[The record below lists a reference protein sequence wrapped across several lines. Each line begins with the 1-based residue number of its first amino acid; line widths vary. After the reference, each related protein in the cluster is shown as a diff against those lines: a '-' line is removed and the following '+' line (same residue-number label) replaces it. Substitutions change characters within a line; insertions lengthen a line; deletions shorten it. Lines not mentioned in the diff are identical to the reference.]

1 MSKAIKLKNNN
12 YLDTRGIVH
21 KKGGS
26 YHYLNTLLD
35 NIDNFTSKIFD
46 KIYPV
51 GSVYITMRIH
61 ENPSTLFGGE
71 WIQIK
76 DCFLWATN
84 GPTTG
89 TTGGSK
95 THSHTVN
102 SHTHTYGIHYG
113 MSYDNVTSAHSG
125 ETLGLYDNG
134 SWTYNQTSAGNFSG
148 YTAYSN
154 QSGGSPRGTKYTTA
168 QTGGSAPG
176 TNSASHM
183 PPYFEVY
190 MWYRTA

>member
-1 MSKAIKLKNNN
+1 MYKAIKLKNNN

-21 KKGGS
+21 KKEGN
-26 YHYLNTLLD
+26 YYYLNNLLD
-35 NIDNFTSKIFD
+35 NIDDFTKKIFD

-51 GSVYITMRIH
+51 GAVYMSTEPTDPSVF
-61 ENPSTLFGGE
+61 FGGV
-71 WIQIK
+71 WTRIQGR
-76 DCFLWATN
+76 FLWAT
-84 GPTTG
+84 GSTPKQ
-89 TTGGSK
+89 TGGST

-176 TNSASHM
+176 TNSASNM

-190 MWYRTA
+190 MWYRIA

>member
-1 MSKAIKLKNNN
+1 MSKAVRLKNNL

-21 KKGGS
+21 KG
-26 YHYLNTLLD
+26 
-35 NIDNFTSKIFD
+35 KILAD
-46 KIYPV
+46 ILYPV
-51 GSVYITMRIH
+51 GSIYMTMKIK
-61 ENPSTLFGGE
+61 ENPATLFGGT
-71 WIQIK
+71 WVQIK

-89 TTGGSK
+89 TTGGSQ

-102 SHTHTYGIHYG
+102 SHTHTYGLHYG
-113 MSYDNVTSAHSG
+113 VAYDNITSAHSG

-134 SWTYNQTSAGNFSG
+134 SWKYSATGSTNFSG
-148 YTAYSN
+148 YTAYTN
-154 QSGGSPRGTKYTTA
+154 QTSGYSRGTKYTTA

-176 TNSASHM
+176 TNTVSHM